1 MSDAEA
7 QTDEIEID
15 LRKYITAIWDR
26 RRAIFIF
33 TLIGA
38 LLGGLIATIF
48 PPEYEAVAGVAI
60 IKTKTDVVFDPR
72 VKTLSSDDLAAAGI
86 ALTSADARRNA
97 LLTLVGS
104 GQIANQVIARL
115 SGQLTE
121 ADHNPAVLMRRVKS
135 ELAQKGDFILIKARH
150 NDPIVAAQIANEW
163 SHAYQ
168 LYANNIFAGEQ
179 PDYANSVSSEVDRR
193 RISYETAQKQLEAFI
208 GNNQIDTLRHEI
220 SSTEKLVNSLVEEQ
234 SEGIRAIYQKR
245 ANLRTTIISQTLEA
259 QRLAASAIISG
270 QLQTQTNLLYK
281 YYDTHVQLSLMLDE
295 AHALR
300 SQIAKGAD
308 GNGRTNYLA
317 IVLLKAR
324 ALSGLQNIPN
334 NLQIN
339 LSGSSDITQT
349 QTEQLNDLDALINA
363 LTERI
368 TTLDTDTAKL
378 TQTVANGQSSSTIAW
393 STVLSNQLQITA
405 NNPVAN
411 MLQLNGLETLSGTLP
426 IDTSLNSVIADYST
440 RLNKARGQLEAQV
453 AQKQSLSQRRDV
465 ERDAYGT
472 LLSKQTEVEV
482 SNALT
487 GSEVR
492 FASEALVPDQRT
504 TGRSLYALIG
514 AAAGFILA
522 ILIALMMSLF
532 PPDSAVK
539 MRLIANPFVRG
550 VRWIFNR

>member
-15 LRKYITAIWDR
+15 LRKYITAIWAR
-26 RRAIFIF
+26 RRAILII

-38 LLGGLIATIF
+38 LLGGLFVFIS
-48 PPEYEAVAGVAI
+48 PPEYEAVAGIAI

-72 VKTLSSDDLAAAGI
+72 VKTLSSDDLAAAGV

-97 LLTLVGS
+97 LLTLVSS
-104 GQIANQVIARL
+104 GQIANQVIKRL
-115 SGQLTE
+115 SNQLADT
-121 ADHNPAVLMRRVKS
+121 DHNPSTLMRRVKS

-150 NDPIVAAQIANEW
+150 NDPAIAAQIANEW
-163 SHAYQ
+163 SSAYQ
-168 LYANNIFAGEQ
+168 IYANGIFASEQ
-179 PDYANSVSSEVDRR
+179 PDYANSVSNEVNRR
-193 RISYETAQKQLEAFI
+193 RISYEAAQKQLEAFI
-208 GNNQIDTLRHEI
+208 ANNSIDTLRHEI

-295 AHALR
+295 AHTMRA
-300 SQIAKGAD
+300 QVAKSTDASS
-308 GNGRTNYLA
+308 RTNYLA

-349 QTEQLNDLDALINA
+349 QSEQLSDLDALISA
-363 LTERI
+363 LEERI
-368 TTLDTDTAKL
+368 KTLDTHTAKL
-378 TQTVANGQSSSTIAW
+378 TQAVATGQSSSEVAW
-393 STVLSNQLQITA
+393 SAVLSNQLEITD
-405 NNPVAN
+405 NLPVAN
-411 MLQLNGLETLSGTLP
+411 MLQLNGLETLSSTLP
-426 IDTSLNSVIADYST
+426 TDASLNSVIADYAV
-440 RLNKARGQLEAQV
+440 RLNKTRGQLEEQV
-453 AQKQSLSQRRDV
+453 AQKQSLLQRRDV
-465 ERDAYGT
+465 ERDAYST

-504 TGRSLYALIG
+504 VGRSLYLLVG
-514 AAAGFILA
+514 AAVGFIFAL
-522 ILIALMMSLF
+522 LIALIMSLF
-532 PPDSAVK
+532 PNDSPIK
-539 MRLIANPFVRG
+539 ERLIANPLVRV
-550 VRWIFNR
+550 VRWVFNR